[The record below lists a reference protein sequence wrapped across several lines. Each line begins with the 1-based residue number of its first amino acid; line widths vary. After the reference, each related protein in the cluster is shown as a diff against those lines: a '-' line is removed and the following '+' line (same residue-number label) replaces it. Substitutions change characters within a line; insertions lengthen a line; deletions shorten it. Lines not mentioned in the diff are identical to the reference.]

1 MRLSPDRIQ
10 LLRGAVA
17 NLQQGRFAAAEQ
29 TSRLLLATGHD
40 AQAELV
46 LGLALG
52 AQGEMARA
60 MPLLDRAAEA
70 RPDHAHPCRDLG
82 ELLAAA
88 GRPAE
93 AIPHYQAWLARAP
106 GDAAAHHALGLLCAD
121 IGRFADAILHFER
134 AVTLDPRPAMGWSN
148 LGMML
153 KIEGGFERAIAA
165 HDEAV
170 TRAPE
175 DSQIRVNRAVALLH
189 AGRMTEAWRDYEYR
203 LRQPG
208 HTTRPLDLLL
218 PEVTGLDLTGRT
230 ILVTHEDGY
239 GDTLQFIRYVPLL
252 AASGARVILE
262 VPPPLIRLLSTL
274 EGVTGLDMGASSPR
288 LAGEN
293 QSETCAGGAALGAG
307 GREATFDYHCPVFSL
322 PRAFAT
328 TVATVPGATP
338 YLRADPGLVAA
349 WSRRLPPA
357 TGRRIGLV
365 WAGQARPWLT
375 GFTTLDS
382 RRSTSLAQ
390 FAPLAAAVPEVQ
402 FISLQK
408 GPAAGETRTPPTGM
422 RLHDPGPDIADFA
435 DTAAIIANL
444 DLVISVDTSV
454 VHLAG
459 ALGKP
464 VFLLDRYDN
473 CWRWLSGR
481 EDSPWYPTLRIFR
494 QERLGDWTGPMR
506 GVAAALR
513 AGFPNAAGRS
523 KPRA

>member
-1 MRLSPDRIQ
+1 MRLLSDRIR

-52 AQGEMARA
+52 AQGELARA
-60 MPLLDRAAEA
+60 MPLLDRAAES
-70 RPDHAHPCRDLG
+70 RPDHAHPRRDLG
-82 ELLAAA
+82 ELLAAV
-88 GRPAE
+88 GRSAE
-93 AIPHYQAWLARAP
+93 AIPHYQAWLAQAP
-106 GDAAAHHALGLLCAD
+106 GDAAAHHALGLLCAEL
-121 IGRFADAILHFER
+121 GRTVDAIHHFER
-134 AVTLDPRPAMGWSN
+134 AVTLDPGPAMGWSN

-153 KIEGGFERAIAA
+153 KIECRFERAIAA

-170 TRAPE
+170 ARAPK
-175 DSQIRVNRAVALLH
+175 DPQIRVNRAVALLH

-208 HTTRPLDLLL
+208 HTTRPLNSLL
-218 PEVTGLDLTGRT
+218 PDITGLDLADRT

-262 VPPPLIRLLSTL
+262 VPPPLTRLLSTL
-274 EGVTGLDMGASSPR
+274 DGVIELRAAASSHR
-288 LAGEN
+288 LAGE
-293 QSETCAGGAALGAG
+293 SLSRTCPGGAANGAG
-307 GREATFDYHCPVFSL
+307 GHEASFDYHCPVFSL

-328 TVATVPGATP
+328 TLATIPGTTP
-338 YLRADPGLVAA
+338 YLRPDPELVAA
-349 WSRRLPPA
+349 WSHRLPPA
-357 TGRRIGLV
+357 TARRIGLV
-365 WAGQARPWLT
+365 WAGQARPWLA

-390 FAPLAAAVPEVQ
+390 FAPLAGTIPEVH
-402 FISLQK
+402 FVSLQK
-408 GPAAGETRTPPTGM
+408 GPAAAEAHTPPAGM
-422 RLHDPGPDIADFA
+422 RLHDPTSGIADFA

-444 DLVISVDTSV
+444 DVVISVDTSV

-473 CWRWLSGR
+473 CWRWLRDR

-494 QERLGDWTGPMR
+494 QETLGDWTGPMR
-506 GVAAALR
+506 RVAAALG
-513 AGFPNAAGRS
+513 AGFPNAAGQC